1 MSWAE
6 RSTGIS
12 PTITQVLFAHML
24 GGGRQHRR
32 RYRPTIDEQIE
43 ARRAPFLWT
52 TILDTRV
59 LIAEDLGAAPAP
71 LALAQVE
78 C

>member
-1 MSWAE
+1 LGRAFNGHLADHHPIPV
-6 RSTGIS
+6 R
-12 PTITQVLFAHML
+12 AHVRPD
-24 GGGRQHRR
+24 RQHRR